1 MCSAVEALIVFD
13 KCVTKERRVVK
24 VEEGKRYTEE
34 VHYNYDF
41 IEDFQDLFI
50 DQGPKVL
57 PEQYDAQLTIQTEEL
72 PRNRQ
77 QGKHLAYFVT

>member
-1 MCSAVEALIVFD
+1 M
-13 KCVTKERRVVK
+13 K

-41 IEDFQDLFI
+41 IEDFQDLFL

-57 PEQYDAQLTIQTEEL
+57 PEQCDARIAIQTEEL

-77 QGKHLAYFVT
+77 RSKHQHIILYCMY